1 MIKNLILVRND
12 KFGLLFSD
20 WADLICYT
28 IDPYV
33 LTKGTYNLEM
43 TYSPK
48 FKRELPLIYNKDFGA
63 DRGFRIHAG
72 NTLKD
77 SQGCILV
84 GDAIDYTYT
93 LRDSRKA
100 LERVVRLI
108 KDNNVRTLFIC

>member
-1 MIKNLILVRND
+1 MKNLVLIRNS
-12 KFGLLFSD
+12 KFGMLYTD
-20 WADLICYT
+20 WAELICYT
-28 IDPYV
+28 IDPRV
-33 LTKGTYNLEM
+33 LTNGTYSIEM

-48 FKRELPLIYNKDFGA
+48 FKRELPLIYNKDFSA

-84 GDAIDYTYT
+84 GDAIDYNYA

-100 LERVVRLI
+100 LERVVKLI
-108 KDNNVRTLFIC
+108 KEESIKKLIIS

>member
-1 MIKNLILVRND
+1 MKNLVLIRNS
-12 KFGLLFSD
+12 KFGMLYTD
-20 WADLICYT
+20 WAELICYT
-28 IDPYV
+28 IDPRV
-33 LTKGTYNLEM
+33 LMNGTYSIEM

-48 FKRELPLIYNKDFGA
+48 FKRELPLIYNRDFSA

-100 LERVVRLI
+100 LERVI
-108 KDNNVRTLFIC
+108 KLLKEEDIKKLFIS

>member
-1 MIKNLILVRND
+1 MKNLILVRND
-12 KFGLLFSD
+12 KFGLLYTD
-20 WADLICYT
+20 WAELICYT
-28 IDPYV
+28 IDPRV
-33 LTKGTYNLEM
+33 LTNGTYSIEM

-48 FKRELPLIYNKDFGA
+48 FKRELPLIYNKDFSA

-72 NTLKD
+72 NTLND

-93 LRDSRKA
+93 LRDSRIA

-108 KDNNVRTLFIC
+108 KDNDVRTLVIS